1 MKTTSR
7 KIEFQNIT
15 TSRPIIQISK
25 ITLYVFFFFFSSEI
39 GLINVWKH
47 HVFIF
52 ESNNLAEFKTSR
64 VSPKQRECKDWCDVL
79 NASYYLWKETRDVLN
94 SAVVE
99 EKRDGFVFCNMIAL
113 WKKKTWCV
121 LISTTFSLTK
131 EKIWCFE
138 WMQRYYFVDR
148 QQKRDVFDET
158 PMVFFYFKNRHLR

>member
-15 TSRPIIQISK
+15 TSRPIIQIQKSH
-25 ITLYVFFFFFSSEI
+25 YMVFFFSSEI

-64 VSPKQRECKDWCDVL
+64 VSPKQREYKDWYDVL
-79 NASYYLWKETRDVLN
+79 NASYYWWKETRGVLN

-121 LISTTFSLTK
+121 LISTTFSLAK
-131 EKIWCFE
+131 EKF
-138 WMQRYYFVDR
+138 
-148 QQKRDVFDET
+148 DVLNECNVIT
-158 PMVFFYFKNRHLR
+158 L